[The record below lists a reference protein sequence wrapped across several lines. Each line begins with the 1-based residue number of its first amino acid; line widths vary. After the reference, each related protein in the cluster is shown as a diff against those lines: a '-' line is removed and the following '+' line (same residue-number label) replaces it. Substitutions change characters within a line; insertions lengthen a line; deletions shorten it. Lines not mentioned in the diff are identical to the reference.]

1 MSEEK
6 AVSGLR
12 EAIHALAQAIELI
25 PDLYV
30 PQDGKGKGL
39 EARMFS
45 ELVKE
50 ALAKTS
56 HQ

>member
-1 MSEEK
+1 MPEEK
-6 AVSGLR
+6 SVSGLR

-30 PQDGKGKGL
+30 SQDGKSKGL

-56 HQ
+56 HH